1 MREYVPK
8 IGQAYIRVTGE
19 RLGKFVEFE
28 FSIDD
33 EDLTVELILP
43 HKAFKIFCDKH
54 QARLVRSSDEI
65 GTEDGQTKRP
75 GLYRE
80 SPSL

>member
-19 RLGKFVEFE
+19 RLGKFIEFE

-43 HKAFKIFCDKH
+43 HEAFKIFCDKH
-54 QARLVRSSDEI
+54 QARVIQGPDEI
-65 GTEDGQTKRP
+65 GQQSGQTKRA
-75 GLYRE
+75 GLYRQ
-80 SPSL
+80 SPLQ

>member
-43 HKAFKIFCDKH
+43 HEAFKIFCDKH
-54 QARLVRSSDEI
+54 QA
-65 GTEDGQTKRP
+65 
-75 GLYRE
+75 
-80 SPSL
+80 

>member
-19 RLGKFVEFE
+19 RLGKFIEFE

-43 HKAFKIFCDKH
+43 HEAFKIFCDKH
-54 QARLVRSSDEI
+54 QARLIRRTDEI
-65 GTEDGQTKRP
+65 GDASDGDGRP
-75 GLYRE
+75 GLYRHV
-80 SPSL
+80 PVQ

>member
-43 HKAFKIFCDKH
+43 HEAFKIFCDKH

-65 GTEDGQTKRP
+65 GAEESQTKRP

-80 SPSL
+80 STSL